1 MESVLQ
7 QAVRRTWVNIHN
19 TMHKI
24 DDKLAKVTARIHQAA
39 AAAGRNPQTVQLI
52 AVSKTQPA
60 EAVAQAYGAG
70 QRAFGENYLQEALD
84 KQSALSHLD
93 DLEWHFIGPI
103 QSNKT
108 RPIAEHFSWVHSV
121 DRLKIA
127 QRLNDQRPPHLPPL
141 NICVQ
146 VNIDD
151 ESTKSGVSLAELPA
165 LVAAIAPLARLR
177 LRGLMAIPAATNDPA
192 QQCAAFAKLREALQA
207 LNNSGACLPMDC
219 LSMGMSGDLEAA
231 IAEGAT
237 FVRVGT
243 DIFGARPK
251 LN

>member
-1 MESVLQ
+1 MRLQ
-7 QAVRRTWVNIHN
+7 RRHLWASSAIIKKTN
-19 TMHKI
+19 MHKI
-24 DDKLAKVTARIHQAA
+24 DDQLAKVTARIDQAA
-39 AAAGRNPQTVQLI
+39 LAAGRNPQTVQLI

-60 EAVAQAYGAG
+60 QALRDAYAWG

-84 KQSALSHLD
+84 KQAQLADLSE
-93 DLEWHFIGPI
+93 LEWHFIGPI

-108 RPIAEHFSWVHSV
+108 RPIATHFSWVHSI

-127 QRLNDQRPPHLPPL
+127 QRLSEQRPPELPPL

-146 VNIDD
+146 ANIDD
-151 ESTKSGVSLAELPA
+151 EATKSGVSLADLPA
-165 LVAAIAPLARLR
+165 LVAAIQSLPRLQ
-177 LRGLMAIPAATNDPA
+177 LRGLMAIPAAENNPA
-192 QQCAAFAKLREALQA
+192 QQRAAFAKLREALIA
-207 LNNSGACLPMDC
+207 LNAQGFSLDC